1 MTQTGIEAGCLF
13 PKLICFRYASGFA
26 LLRRDKSAVSGGFP
40 EAGCFGS
47 LCTRRERLNDIVE
60 IIFPREQAQRCA
72 VMPMKSMTD
81 KFPWRVFWW
90 LLVAGV
96 IGASASLPY
105 LSEQFFTNPEV
116 RQAMP
121 PLSLPMFEVLVVA
134 QSAIYLA
141 LIIPLG
147 LLLTRRIGFEF
158 PLVRAWASGA
168 RAPAAG
174 RVLAM
179 GLLSGMA
186 VGALALALEMVVFF
200 PHLPPPLQALDAGSI
215 PVWKRLLVGLF
226 YGGIVE
232 ELFFR
237 FFLLSLFVWLFGFVW
252 RPTEWAS
259 VGRGILD
266 GESAGS
272 FVVCAWASPGN
283 KRGRA
288 IDGAV
293 GHACFGAERPRGHP
307 LRLVVLASRA

>member
-1 MTQTGIEAGCLF
+1 
-13 PKLICFRYASGFA
+13 
-26 LLRRDKSAVSGGFP
+26 
-40 EAGCFGS
+40 
-47 LCTRRERLNDIVE
+47 
-60 IIFPREQAQRCA
+60 
-72 VMPMKSMTD
+72 MPMKSMTD

-252 RPTEWAS
+252 RPTNGRPSAAAFWTANLLAALLFALGHLPGTS
-259 VGRGILD
+259 VVAPLTALLVTRALVLNGLVGIPCGWLFWRRGLEAAMFAHM
-266 GESAGS
+266 GFHLVWQLPG
-272 FVVCAWASPGN
+272 AWVA
-283 KRGRA
+283 R
-288 IDGAV
+288 
-293 GHACFGAERPRGHP
+293 
-307 LRLVVLASRA
+307 VLMLPVAQ